1 LRTFFAIALF
11 VVTLAFGQEAPSDA
25 AGRSHAPSNER
36 AQEAA
41 HEEGGEAVMPHEIW
55 WKWANLAVLVG
66 ALWFL
71 VGKNVTSFFHSRTAE
86 IQKGI
91 RDAAQ
96 VRADAEARA
105 AEIESKI
112 SNLSGEI
119 ERIRATSKAEI
130 ATEGARIQAETE
142 AQLTKIQA
150 QAEAEIASATKQARV
165 ELKAHAAQL
174 ALEIA
179 ENQIR
184 QKLDPRLQEDLAN
197 GFVNDLRQEGSA
209 GARSVQ

>member
-1 LRTFFAIALF
+1 MRTVLAIALF
-11 VVTLAFGQEAPSDA
+11 VVTLAFGQEAPGD
-25 AGRSHAPSNER
+25 AGRSHPPAHER
-36 AQEAA
+36 AQEAT
-41 HEEGGEAVMPHEIW
+41 HEEGGETTMPYEVW

-66 ALWFL
+66 VLWFL
-71 VGKNVTSFFHSRTAE
+71 LHKPIGTFFESRTAE

-119 ERIRATSKAEI
+119 ERIRAAAKAEI
-130 ATEGARIQAETE
+130 ATEGARIQTETE

-150 QAEAEIASATKQARV
+150 QAEAEIASATKQASV

-174 ALEIA
+174 ALQIA

-197 GFVNDLRQEGSA
+197 VFVNDLRQEGSA
-209 GARSVQ
+209 AAGSVQ